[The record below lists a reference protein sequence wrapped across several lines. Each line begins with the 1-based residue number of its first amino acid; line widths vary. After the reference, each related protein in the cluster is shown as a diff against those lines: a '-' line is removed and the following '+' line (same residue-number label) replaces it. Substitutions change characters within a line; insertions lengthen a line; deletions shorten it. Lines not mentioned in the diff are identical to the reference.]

1 MTHELRVAA
10 GAGFIPAQARER
22 LSREITG
29 RRGLVGEPWVP
40 PRFNIC
46 RCTGYWNIVEAVV
59 AAGKG
64 SA

>member
-1 MTHELRVAA
+1 MKGSRMTGSGTFAA
-10 GAGFIPAQARER
+10 GAGFIPAQATRHQEAELR
-22 LSREITG
+22 R

-40 PRFNIC
+40 PPW
-46 RCTGYWNIVEAVV
+46 GYWNIVEAVV

>member
-1 MTHELRVAA
+1 MSGKQGIAA
-10 GAGFIPAQARER
+10 GEGFIPAQA
-22 LSREITG
+22 SRRVAAAQRR

-40 PRFNIC
+40 PRLNIC